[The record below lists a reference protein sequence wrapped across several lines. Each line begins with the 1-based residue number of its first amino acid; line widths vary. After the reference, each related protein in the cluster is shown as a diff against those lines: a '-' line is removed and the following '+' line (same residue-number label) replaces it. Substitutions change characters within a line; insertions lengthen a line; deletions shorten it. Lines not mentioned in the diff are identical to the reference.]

1 MIGDNIPKILAAR
14 EGFDVRDANVKNLT
28 LDSTK
33 NQLKQY
39 LDGGGT
45 TTLVKPGYY
54 DTGRTIV
61 EVPHSLGYQPFV
73 LVWFN
78 IDGADLWT
86 RSLGTASVAV
96 GEDVVYIAVAIGRP
110 NNNILQLCFYTEMFG
125 PEAEIDINYKYIIY
139 IDPYKDAWTQS

>member
-1 MIGDNIPKILAAR
+1 MGQNAIKTTR
-14 EGFDVRDANVKNLT
+14 EGYDVFTADEKYFT
-28 LDSTK
+28 IDSTK

-39 LDGGGT
+39 LEGSGAT
-45 TTLVKPGYY
+45 TVIKPGYY
-54 DTGRTIV
+54 DTGRTII
-61 EVPHSLGYQPFV
+61 EVTHSLGYQPFV

-86 RSLGTASVAV
+86 RTLGTASVTV
-96 GEDVVYIAVAIGRP
+96 GEDVVYVAVAIGRP